1 MRKSDAKAKCLSRPV
16 ILEAKRRGS
25 IRLFLTFLLSI
36 ALAACGGDSSTSA
49 NDDNESSSSS
59 VSLSG
64 TSVESNGSKASSSSK
79 KAESSSSQKI
89 ASSSSSVILS
99 SSRHS
104 GHDPESSSS
113 KKDGGS
119 SSSIKALLS
128 SSSSKFQNG
137 WSWDIPLED
146 RLNSKINCGSMTDSR
161 DGQTYKT
168 IKIGNQLWMAQ
179 NLNYADSN
187 KTTSLK
193 GSSWCYGDKD
203 ENCKVAGCLYTW
215 AAAMDSVGLFNKYG
229 ESCGYG
235 VTCWPIYPVQGICP
249 DGWRLPSK
257 RDWEIL
263 DSIADG
269 KLRSQTGWEKI
280 NGSDSIGFSAL
291 PVGIRDKD
299 GFYYAG
305 EDTYFWSSSVFN
317 SSGNPYIMNLNDFYE
332 SASLTD
338 GKKYEGRSIRCL
350 ENSDLEL
357 LASEY
362 VPFDHSRT
370 LANVSKVGEDA
381 YKQFTDPRNG
391 RSYYY
396 ITITSTRKET
406 MGKSV
411 TVMAENLN
419 IGEMVHG
426 KKDQSDDSKIEKY
439 CYANDT
445 TKCDEFGGL
454 YQWAEMMQLPSRC
467 NTESCSDLIQEN
479 HRGICPE
486 GWRLFTWDDYEI
498 VRGYDDKFD
507 DGIKGLRS
515 TYGFRG
521 TNQSGF
527 SLTGAGVRD
536 ENGEF
541 CNIEGAI
548 FWFFPEEHEYD
559 IINYVHAGYVSS
571 IGHAPAKDDGDV
583 KIQGRS
589 VRCVKLE

>member
-1 MRKSDAKAKCLSRPV
+1 MRKLQFAACHPERRTVGSKSKNLLW
-16 ILEAKRRGS
+16 ILA
-25 IRLFLTFLLSI
+25 FAFTI
-36 ALAACGGDSSTSA
+36 ALVACGGDSGTSA
-49 NDDNESSSSS
+49 NNDKDTELAEVSSSSQKAVSSSS
-59 VSLSG
+59 V
-64 TSVESNGSKASSSSK
+64 KASSSSVK
-79 KAESSSSQKI
+79 VSSSSVILSSSEGSSASRSSSSQKI
-89 ASSSSSVILS
+89 ASSSSTPRNDV
-99 SSRHS
+99 
-104 GHDPESSSS
+104 SSSS
-113 KKDGGS
+113 VKAAS
-119 SSSIKALLS
+119 SSSFSKS
-128 SSSSKFQNG
+128 SNG

-146 RLNSKINCGSMTDSR
+146 RLNSKINYGSMTDSR

-203 ENCKVAGCLYTW
+203 ENCKVAGRLYTW

-235 VTCWPIYPVQGICP
+235 KTCWPIYPVQGICP

-305 EDTYFWSSSVFN
+305 KYTYFWSSSVFN

-362 VPFDHSRT
+362 VPFDHKKT
-370 LANVSKVGEDA
+370 LANVSKVGEGA

-527 SLTGAGVRD
+527 SLTGAGLRKN
-536 ENGEF
+536 NGGF
-541 CNIEGAI
+541 GNIEDAV
-548 FWFFPEEHEYD
+548 FWFFPEEDEYD

-589 VRCVKLE
+589 VRCTKLE